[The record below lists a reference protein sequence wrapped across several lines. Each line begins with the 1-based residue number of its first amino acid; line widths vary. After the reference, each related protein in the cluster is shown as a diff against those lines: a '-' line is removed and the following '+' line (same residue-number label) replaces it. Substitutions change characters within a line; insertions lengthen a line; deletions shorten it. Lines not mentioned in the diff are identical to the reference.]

1 MARPHIPIK
10 LRRLVI
16 ARACECCEYCLIHGD
31 DRPETHPIDHV
42 IALRHG
48 GLTAAENLALACAI
62 CNNLKGTDLS
72 AIDPRTGMI
81 VPLFNPRMQKW
92 NDHFELAGA
101 EVIGR
106 TATGRATVA
115 LLQLDSH
122 ERLSYRRD
130 LVAERRYPRQFPSV
144 E

>member
-1 MARPHIPIK
+1 MPRPHIPNK

-16 ARACECCEYCLIHGD
+16 VRARECCEYCLIHQD

-48 GLTAAENLALACAI
+48 GLTEAENLALACAI

-72 AIDPRTGMI
+72 AIDPLSKMI
-81 VPLFNPRMQKW
+81 VPLFNPRTQAW
-92 NDHFELAGA
+92 SDHFEIADAA
-101 EVIGR
+101 EIIGR

-115 LLQLDSH
+115 LLQLNNH
-122 ERLSYRRD
+122 ERLSYRRN
-130 LVAERRYPRQFPSV
+130 LAEDGRYPGY
-144 E
+144 